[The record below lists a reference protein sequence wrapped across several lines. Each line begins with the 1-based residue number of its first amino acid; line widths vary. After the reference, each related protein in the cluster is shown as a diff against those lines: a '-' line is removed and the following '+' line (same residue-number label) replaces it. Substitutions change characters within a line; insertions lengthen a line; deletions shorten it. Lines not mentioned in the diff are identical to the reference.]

1 MLHLA
6 GVTTTSLRAP
16 IAPVTSAVGPDGTLW
31 LADRTQLLHLS
42 PAELTS
48 SAPCDTTDPKLS
60 VPGATHD
67 EVTLRALRRA
77 GGLRVRSSEAGTVS
91 GDIRLA
97 GTKRKLGVV
106 DGAIGTKS
114 VVVTFSRA
122 TLDLLA
128 RRLADGRR
136 TRLDLQLTITDN
148 SGHAVLTAGRTISV
162 TA

>member
-6 GVTTTSLRAP
+6 GTTTTSLRAP

-48 SAPCDTTDPKLS
+48 TAPCDTTDPELS
-60 VPGATHD
+60 VPGAAHD
-67 EVTLRALRRA
+67 KVTLRALRRA

-91 GDIRLA
+91 GFIRLA

-106 DGAIGTKS
+106 DGAIGTNG

-136 TRLDLQLTITDN
+136 TRLELQLTITDD

>member
-1 MLHLA
+1 MA
-6 GVTTTSLRAP
+6 GTIVIGFDDSIMAR
-16 IAPVTSAVGPDGTLW
+16 
-31 LADRTQLLHLS
+31 Q
-42 PAELTS
+42 
-48 SAPCDTTDPKLS
+48 TDPELS
-60 VPGATHD
+60 VPGAAHD
-67 EVTLRALRRA
+67 KVTLRALRRA

-91 GDIRLA
+91 GFIRLA

-106 DGAIGTKS
+106 DGAIGANG

-136 TRLDLQLTITDN
+136 TRLELQLTITDD